1 MLGFGPMRVIAD
13 PWADTVADDLCH
25 DVSCG
30 LGHRRQ
36 IVGGTVGRRRLHY
49 ALDAHTRLTLVGD
62 HSLLALRRI
71 GISFLRP
78 VLQGGLLSSGTGSW
92 LSGGSVA
99 VGIGYTW
106 GHGTLYYSKDQK
118 QYKFKLSGVSVAD
131 VGGAG
136 ITAEGEVYNLT
147 SPADLSGDYSAV
159 TAGVTIIE
167 GGSVAYLKNQK
178 GVVIKLHSQTGG
190 LRFNLSANGMRLTL
204 QQP

>member
-1 MLGFGPMRVIAD
+1 MHKSILSLFVMVLVSGAAAAD
-13 PWADTVADDLCH
+13 SA
-25 DVSCG
+25 
-30 LGHRRQ
+30 
-36 IVGGTVGRRRLHY
+36 
-49 ALDAHTRLTLVGD
+49 
-62 HSLLALRRI
+62 
-71 GISFLRP
+71 
-78 VLQGGLLSSGTGSW
+78 SSPPAITEGAIPSAYVW

-99 VGIGYTW
+99 IGIGYTW

-147 SPADLSGDYSAV
+147 SPADLSGDYTAV

-190 LRFNLSANGMRLTL
+190 LRFNLSTNGMHLTL
-204 QQP
+204 QQS

>member
-1 MLGFGPMRVIAD
+1 M
-13 PWADTVADDLCH
+13 H
-25 DVSCG
+25 K
-30 LGHRRQ
+30 
-36 IVGGTVGRRRLHY
+36 
-49 ALDAHTRLTLVGD
+49 
-62 HSLLALRRI
+62 
-71 GISFLRP
+71 SFLSLFFI
-78 VLQGGLLSSGTGSW
+78 VFVSGVASVAEAAGASSPPAVVEGAIPSAYVW

-99 VGIGYTW
+99 IGIGYTW
-106 GHGTLYYSKDQK
+106 GHGTLYFSKDQK

-147 SPADLSGDYSAV
+147 SPADLGGDFSAV

-167 GGSVAYLKNQK
+167 GGSVAYLKNDK

-190 LRFNLSANGMRLTL
+190 LRFNLSANGMHITL